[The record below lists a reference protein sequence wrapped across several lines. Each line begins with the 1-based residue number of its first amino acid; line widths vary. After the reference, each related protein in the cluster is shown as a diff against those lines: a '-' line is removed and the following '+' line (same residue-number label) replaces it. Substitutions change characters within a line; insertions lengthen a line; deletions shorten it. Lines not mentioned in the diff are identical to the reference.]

1 MQIYDDFLP
10 QDECQLLKEQICFNK
25 NFPFYLH
32 NYVALSDEE
41 TSLWNWY
48 GTHVFYEDGNINSQY
63 FEFVNEIFIPKFIEM
78 GIFKSL
84 IRIKANFYSNTNSM
98 KEHKSHRDYNYPH
111 NAAVYS
117 LNTCDGFTRLESGD
131 IINSVENRLVVF
143 NGDQIHNSSTTTDQ
157 PVRFNLNFNFN

>member
-1 MQIYDDFLP
+1 MSIVEGANL
-10 QDECQLLKEQICFNK
+10 FNK

-32 NYVALSDEE
+32 NYVALDEE

-84 IRIKANFYSNTNSM
+84 IRI
-98 KEHKSHRDYNYPH
+98 
-111 NAAVYS
+111 
-117 LNTCDGFTRLESGD
+117 
-131 IINSVENRLVVF
+131 
-143 NGDQIHNSSTTTDQ
+143 
-157 PVRFNLNFNFN
+157 NFNFIPIQLHEGAISSGLSLFS